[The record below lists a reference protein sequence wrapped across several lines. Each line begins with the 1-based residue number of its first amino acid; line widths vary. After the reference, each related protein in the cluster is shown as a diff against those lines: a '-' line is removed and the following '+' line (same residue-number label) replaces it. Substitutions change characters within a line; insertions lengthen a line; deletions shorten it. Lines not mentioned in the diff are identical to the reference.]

1 MGRGRRCAATFDFHT
16 ARYDVRSRG
25 WIALLGRRAIAV
37 ADIHRGRRGR
47 RIRDELVGRRGSCVC
62 VDVRRSEAKR
72 SHNDRDRRAL
82 LVARLA
88 RLLGLINL
96 RKSLV
101 GRHILGRLRFL
112 QTLARGHQA
121 QRDCLAILRT
131 NPIYVAS
138 WELRRRGDFR
148 LVVWF

>member
-47 RIRDELVGRRGSCVC
+47 RIRDELVGRRGPCVC

-96 RKSLV
+96 RKRLV
-101 GRHILGRLRFL
+101 GRHIKFG
-112 QTLARGHQA
+112 TLAMLSNTRGSQG
-121 QRDCLAILRT
+121 QRDCLAHKNLF
-131 NPIYVAS
+131 YAAE

-148 LVVWF
+148 SVVWF